1 MDAKYP
7 LALPKGSVLAGQY
20 IIDSVLGQ
28 GGFGITYVA
37 EDRKNNCKVAI
48 KEFFPDTLA
57 TRVQTTVVPHAG
69 EREESYAY
77 GKTTFLQE
85 AETLAEFIGNKNIV
99 NIHTYFEE
107 NGTAYFV
114 MDYIEGVSFDVY
126 IKNHGGRVDYQTA
139 ENVLLPVI
147 EALAIVHSK
156 GIVHR
161 DVTPDNI
168 FITKDGTVKLL
179 DFGAARYSL
188 GDKSRSLDVVLK
200 HGFAPKE
207 QYTRHGKQGPYTD
220 IYSLG
225 ASFYFAITGRRPSD
239 SIDRIEEDDLIPPS
253 ALGVQITPAKEAAL
267 LKALGVQPSDRF
279 QSMDEFKNA
288 LMSAP
293 VPNSMPVMNSGVGVT
308 VGTAS
313 PGGNNGIMPSGGYS
327 PAGYGTT
334 GGQMQAPYQTVGVTG
349 GQATQNKEKNNKVPI
364 IIACTAAIVAV
375 AVLVIVLVL
384 NGGKDDKDSTTTEVT
399 TTEATTTEAT
409 TTEATTTEAAS
420 TEEPTTEVTLED
432 APYVG
437 YFSDLTLNNIA
448 NGGYVCETGDYSYYV
463 ENDPD
468 SGLTRLVAR
477 KYGSDEIVVDEGA
490 IFGLCFDNDYVY
502 YIKDTDLWQV
512 SIGGTDA
519 KVGAA
524 SGDDKDVI
532 KCYANDTCLCLI
544 FKDVASGK
552 FYLNCALYDGTANN
566 KEVEIN
572 NDSAFAIAD
581 DYGYYVDS
589 TGYKLCRQPIGC
601 FDGSREEVVYTA
613 PLVMSCLT
621 SYEGDI
627 YFTSIN
633 GAGKYEIGRYNVSTA
648 STDGVSI
655 TFDDSAYSGSTLAVY
670 SGELYYIANDW
681 SGYRS
686 TISKIDVDAL
696 DDYTGK
702 QITNIYASDNICYWS
717 ISHDYAG
724 YTYISGIDRDG
735 NLTYTKLSDY

>member
-239 SIDRIEEDDLIPPS
+239 SIDRIEQDDLIPPS
-253 ALGVQITPAKEAAL
+253 TLGVQITPAKEAAI

-288 LMSAP
+288 LMSTAI
-293 VPNSMPVMNSGVGVT
+293 PNQMQNTPQGIGNT
-308 VGTAS
+308 VGTAA
-313 PGGNNGIMPSGGYS
+313 PGGNNGIMPNAGYQQ
-327 PAGYGTT
+327 PYGYGTT
-334 GGQMQAPYQTVGVTG
+334 GGQLQTSYQPVGNTSSQSSG
-349 GQATQNKEKNNKVPI
+349 NDSKSKVPI
-364 IIACTAAIVAV
+364 IIAITAAIVAI
-375 AVLVIVLVL
+375 AILVIVLIV
-384 NGGKDDKDSTTTEVT
+384 NGGKDDKKSTTETTTELT
-399 TTEATTTEAT
+399 TTEAITTEATTTEAIST
-409 TTEATTTEAAS
+409 EDLETTERAT
-420 TEEPTTEVTLED
+420 VD
-432 APYVG
+432 APYIG
-437 YFSDLTLNNIA
+437 YFGDQAINNIC
-448 NGGYVCETGDYSYYV
+448 NGGYACETNQSYTYYV
-463 ENDPD
+463 EKNE
-468 SGLTRLVAR
+468 STGVFNLVAR
-477 KYGSDEIVVDEGA
+477 KYGDDDIIVDEGN
-490 IFGLCFDNDYVY
+490 IYGLCCDDDYVY
-502 YIKDTDLWQV
+502 YIKDTDLWQT
-512 SIGGTDA
+512 SIGGTD
-519 KVGAA
+519 VTLAA
-524 SGDDKDVI
+524 SSGDDKDVV

-544 FKDVASGK
+544 YRDVNSNK
-552 FYLNCALYDGTANN
+552 YYLNCALYENTDTS
-566 KEVEIN
+566 KEVEIL
-572 NDSAFAIAD
+572 DDRAFTIAGK
-581 DYGYYVDS
+581 YGYYVDS
-589 TGYKLCRQPIGC
+589 TGGKLCRQPVGC
-601 FDGSREEVVYTA
+601 FDGTQEEVLYTSS
-613 PLVMSCLT
+613 LKISCLT
-621 SYEGDI
+621 TYEENV
-627 YFTSIN
+627 YFTANN
-633 GAGKYEIGRYNVSTA
+633 GAGKYEIGRYNVDKGDTS
-648 STDGVSI
+648 GVSI
-655 TFDDSAYSGSTLAVY
+655 TFDELSYSGS
-670 SGELYYIANDW
+670 GLYIYNDEIYYCANDW
-681 SGYRS
+681 SNYKS
-686 TISKIDVDAL
+686 TLQKIDADAV

-702 QITNIYASDNICYWS
+702 AITNIYATEDACYWS
-717 ISHDYAG
+717 INRDYSG
-724 YTYISGIDRDG
+724 YTYLVGSDADG
-735 NLTYTKLSDY
+735 NIVYKKLSDY